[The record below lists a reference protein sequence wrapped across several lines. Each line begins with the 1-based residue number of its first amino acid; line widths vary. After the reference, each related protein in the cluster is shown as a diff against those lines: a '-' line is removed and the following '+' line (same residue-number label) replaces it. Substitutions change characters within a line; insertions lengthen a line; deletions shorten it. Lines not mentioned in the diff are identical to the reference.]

1 MLVYKLC
8 ANIQSLHKLVLI
20 LVCWSQAGQDALA
33 YVTAKTHGLEDEA
46 AELAEKLDELP
57 EVDPSA
63 RLLMPPTPILRED
76 NWPLLTVSK
85 GFFENLAAAKT
96 GKGARSAFLSSKPGS
111 SGYSHILQALVYS
124 LAGRAAKGDVT
135 AHLWLVPMPCQ

>member
-1 MLVYKLC
+1 MLSTR
-8 ANIQSLHKLVLI
+8 IPSLHKLVLI
-20 LVCWSQAGQDALA
+20 SVCCARTGQDALA

-46 AELAEKLDELP
+46 AELAEKLEELP

-63 RLLMPPTPILRED
+63 KLLMPPTPILRED

-96 GKGARSAFLSSKPGS
+96 GKGARGACLQPENLNPVATATSVRLWCSIIGEARSKG
-111 SGYSHILQALVYS
+111 
-124 LAGRAAKGDVT
+124 
-135 AHLWLVPMPCQ
+135 